1 MAGLN
6 WHCNDLNQRRQ
17 TSTQMSDL
25 QDIELIISSG
35 TSLLFIETDDEKQV
49 EALFERL
56 ATRLGRQLWRWS
68 VASGLKNLHNN
79 QTSHLAIREPSK
91 VLGEVAGRTVSAIYL
106 LMDIHHWL
114 DDPLTLRQLKEIA
127 LGNPNQ
133 ALVLVS
139 HAAEIP
145 DELRSLAAKFQLSLP
160 GREALEELLQEE
172 SQAWGRQNKRSV
184 KARQEVVDTLLGN
197 LTGLTLNDARQL
209 IRNAIYDDGMLTEQD
224 LDTLAKTKYR
234 LLDGEGVLSL
244 ELDTAKFNHVAG
256 LHNMKRWL
264 EQRRG
269 VFLAEQPPVGLD
281 PPKGVLLLGVQG
293 GGKSLAAKSVAGSW
307 GVPLLRLDFGTL
319 YNKYYGETERNLRDS
334 LRTAESMSPC
344 VMWIDEIEKGISG
357 DGDSGPSKRVLGT
370 LLTWMAER
378 KSRVFLVATANDIEM
393 LPPELLRKGRFDEIF
408 FVDLP
413 DAAVRE
419 EIFRIHLDIRGQ
431 DPAAF
436 DLTLLQA
443 ASEGF
448 AGAEIEQAVVAAL
461 YASHATKEPL
471 DTDLILQEIKQTKP
485 LSILMA
491 EKIAYLR
498 SWAANRTVPA

>member
-1 MAGLN
+1 
-6 WHCNDLNQRRQ
+6 
-17 TSTQMSDL
+17 MSDL

-49 EALFERL
+49 EVLFERL
-56 ATRLGRQLWRWS
+56 AHRLGRQLLRWS

-79 QTSHLAIREPSK
+79 QTSHRAIREPGK
-91 VLGEVAGRTVSAIYL
+91 VLAELAGRTVSSIYL

-127 LGNPNQ
+127 LGNPDQ
-133 ALVLVS
+133 TLVLVS

-145 DELRSLAAKFQLSLP
+145 DELRSVSAKFQLSLP
-160 GREALEELLQEE
+160 DRDALKQLLHAE
-172 SQAWGRQNKRSV
+172 SQAWGRKNNRSV
-184 KARQEVVDTLLGN
+184 KAHREVVDTLIGN
-197 LTGLTLNDARQL
+197 LSGLTLSDARQL
-209 IRNAIYDDGMLTEQD
+209 IRNAIYDDGMLTEDD

-234 LLDGEGVLSL
+234 LLDEEGVLSL

-264 EQRRG
+264 EQRRQ

-319 YNKYYGETERNLRDS
+319 YNKYYGETERNLRQS
-334 LRTAESMSPC
+334 LRAAESMSPC
-344 VMWIDEIEKGISG
+344 VLWIDEIEKGLSG
-357 DGDSGPSKRVLGT
+357 DADGGPSKRILGT

-413 DAAVRE
+413 DASVRH
-419 EIFRIHLDIRGQ
+419 EIFRIHLEKREQ
-431 DPAAF
+431 APSTF
-436 DLTLLQA
+436 DLTQLQD

-461 YASHATKEPL
+461 YASHASKQALTTEH
-471 DTDLILQEIKQTKP
+471 ILQEIGQTKP

-498 SWAANRTVPA
+498 NWAASRTVSA

>member
-1 MAGLN
+1 
-6 WHCNDLNQRRQ
+6 
-17 TSTQMSDL
+17 MSDL
-25 QDIELIISSG
+25 QDLELIISSG
-35 TSLLFIETDDEKQV
+35 TSILFIETDDEKRV
-49 EALFERL
+49 ETLFKRL
-56 ATRLGRQLWRWS
+56 STRLGRQLLRWS

-79 QTSHLAIREPSK
+79 QTSHRAIREPAK
-91 VLGEVAGRTVSAIYL
+91 VLAEVAGRTVSSIYL

-127 LGNPNQ
+127 LGNPDQ
-133 ALVLVS
+133 TLVLVS

-145 DELRSLAAKFQLSLP
+145 DELRSVSTKFQLSLP
-160 GREALEELLQEE
+160 DRDALKQLLHAE
-172 SQAWGRQNKRSV
+172 SQAWGRKNNRSV
-184 KARQEVVDTLLGN
+184 KARREVVDTLLGN
-197 LTGLTLNDARQL
+197 LSGLTLNDARQL
-209 IRNAIYDDGMLTEQD
+209 IRNAIYDDGMLTEED

-234 LLDGEGVLSL
+234 LLDEEGVLSL

-256 LHNMKRWL
+256 LHNMKHWL
-264 EQRRG
+264 EQRRQ

-281 PPKGVLLLGVQG
+281 PPKGILLLGVQG

-307 GVPLLRLDFGTL
+307 GLPLLRLDFGTL
-319 YNKYYGETERNLRDS
+319 YNKYYGETERNLRQS

-344 VMWIDEIEKGISG
+344 VLWIDEIEKGLSDDA
-357 DGDSGPSKRVLGT
+357 DGGPSKRVLGT

-413 DAAVRE
+413 DAAVRH
-419 EIFRIHLDIRGQ
+419 EIFHIHLEKREQ
-431 DPAAF
+431 DPATF
-436 DLTLLQA
+436 DLTRLQA

-461 YASHATKEPL
+461 YASHASKEPL
-471 DTDLILQEIKQTKP
+471 NTDHILQEIRQTKP

-498 SWAANRTVPA
+498 NWAASRTVSA

>member
-1 MAGLN
+1 
-6 WHCNDLNQRRQ
+6 
-17 TSTQMSDL
+17 MSDL
-25 QDIELIISSG
+25 QDLELIISSG
-35 TSLLFIETDDEKQV
+35 TTLLFIETDDEKQV
-49 EALFERL
+49 ESLFERL
-56 ATRLGRQLWRWS
+56 ATRLGRQLLRWS
-68 VASGLKNLHNN
+68 VASGLKNLHNH
-79 QTSHLAIREPSK
+79 QTSHRAIREPAK
-91 VLGEVAGRTVSAIYL
+91 VLAEVAGRTMASIYL

-127 LGNPNQ
+127 LRNPDQ
-133 ALVLVS
+133 TLVLVS

-145 DELRSLAAKFQLSLP
+145 AELRALSTKFQLSLP
-160 GREALEELLQEE
+160 DRNALKQLLHAE
-172 SQAWGRQNKRSV
+172 SQAWGRQNNRSV
-184 KARQEVVDTLLGN
+184 KARREVVDSLLGN

-224 LDTLAKTKYR
+224 LDALAKTKYR
-234 LLDGEGVLSL
+234 LLDNEGVLSL

-264 EQRRG
+264 EQRRE
-269 VFLAEQPPVGLD
+269 VFLAEQPPLGLD
-281 PPKGVLLLGVQG
+281 APKGILLLGVQG

-319 YNKYYGETERNLRDS
+319 YNKYYGETERNLRES

-344 VMWIDEIEKGISG
+344 VLWIDEIEKGISG

-378 KSRVFLVATANDIEM
+378 KSRVFMVATANDIEM

-413 DAAVRE
+413 DAEVRE
-419 EIFRIHLDIRGQ
+419 EIFRIHLEKREQ
-431 DPAAF
+431 DPATF
-436 DLTLLQA
+436 DLTQLQT

-461 YASHATKEPL
+461 YASHASQEPL
-471 DTDLILQEIKQTKP
+471 NTDHILQEVGQTKP

-491 EKIAYLR
+491 EKITYLR
-498 SWAANRTVPA
+498 NWAASRTVSA